1 MGVWC
6 DCWRGWCWLNSCK
19 LLWCGELSHSCGM
32 RQLLPAAPFL
42 KGFNFSPSAGSGQM
56 PGRWCWWILAVDQS
70 LCPCDAAADA
80 EHLTH
85 PAGASSGLELFQGA
99 LLIEAQLPMYY
110 FLYSFCNKITAQQ
123 MKMLILA
130 YFVFIQV
137 HKWNRFSHFLV
148 VGMLGCSGALAKLG
162 VWFQPFMLSAW
173 VTVQKSQ
180 VPPGP
185 LQLQELKLSQ
195 VRGNPGPKHWHA
207 FTPLISN
214 TPTSKN
220 HLQFK
225 WI

>member
-1 MGVWC
+1 MNTCSWSVSVPSWC
-6 DCWRGWCWLNSCK
+6 SSWHRTPNSPCRSRQWLGAVS
-19 LLWCGELSHSCGM
+19 GG
-32 RQLLPAAPFL
+32 PANRSTA
-42 KGFNFSPSAGSGQM
+42 
-56 PGRWCWWILAVDQS
+56 
-70 LCPCDAAADA
+70 
-80 EHLTH
+80 TH
-85 PAGASSGLELFQGA
+85 VL
-99 LLIEAQLPMYY
+99 

-162 VWFQPFMLSAW
+162 VWFQPFMLSTW

-180 VPPGP
+180 IPPGP

-214 TPTSKN
+214 TPTPKN